1 MVVSKFDFVNNSNI
15 FDLYIIYDYYI
26 KHAESIQIEYSTC
39 LIPWL
44 VQWEL
49 FLPSL
54 EMFY

>member
-44 VQWEL
+44 VQWKL